1 MGVTWRFR
9 QMHGLDY
16 AEDFRQYQMELRQAI
31 ARSGGAPILT
41 MDDTRRLLVNPY
53 SYNLPDSG
61 YGT

>member
-1 MGVTWRFR
+1 
-9 QMHGLDY
+9 MHGLDY

-31 ARSGGAPILT
+31 ARAGGAPILT